1 MDLYNELKAIQSN
14 YNERRLKNIIL
25 KRPEWLRSSDPMSYI
40 FKEKKALL
48 KSGSVCYAYI
58 VQANTILFDW
68 FPHTDHPAHI
78 VYSTDPYIG
87 ENPDILEE
95 TAHAIYQYKDVSLDL
110 VPEEW
115 RELARV
121 VTDERDRSGF
131 TLSTERGGHTVKIDF
146 LPTMIFRKLLP
157 RRKLCGSLLPI
168 ITSPDCDSVM
178 VLPKRYWTK
187 EFRDSWVR
195 GEIWRNIIS
204 IKTAR

>member
-1 MDLYNELKAIQSN
+1 MQNRYNEK
-14 YNERRLKNIIL
+14 RLRNIFL
-25 KRPEWLRSSDPMSYI
+25 KRPEWMRSSDPISQI
-40 FKEKKALL
+40 FKEKKDLL
-48 KSGSVCYAYI
+48 KSGSVCYAHI
-58 VQANTILFDW
+58 VQANSILFNL

-95 TAHAIYQYKDVSLDL
+95 TAHAIYQYKDVHLDL

-131 TLSTERGGHTVKIDF
+131 TLTTERGGHTVKIDF

-157 RRKLCGSLLPI
+157 RRKLCGWLLPI

-187 EFRDSWVR
+187 EFKSAWIR
-195 GEIWRNIIS
+195 GEI
-204 IKTAR
+204 

>member
-1 MDLYNELKAIQSN
+1 MDLYNELKAMQSN

-40 FKEKKALL
+40 FKEKKDLL
-48 KSGSVCYAYI
+48 KNGTVCYAHI

-68 FPHTDHPAHI
+68 LPHTDHPAHI
-78 VYSTDPYIG
+78 VYSTDPYIE
-87 ENPDILEE
+87 ENSDILEE
-95 TAHAIYQYKDVSLDL
+95 AAHAIYQYKDVPLDA

-187 EFRDSWVR
+187 EFRASWIR
-195 GEIWRNIIS
+195 GEI
-204 IKTAR
+204 

>member
-1 MDLYNELKAIQSN
+1 M
-14 YNERRLKNIIL
+14 
-25 KRPEWLRSSDPMSYI
+25 RSSDPISQI
-40 FKEKKALL
+40 FKEKKDLL
-48 KSGSVCYAYI
+48 KSGSVCYAHI
-58 VQANTILFDW
+58 VQANSILFNL

-95 TAHAIYQYKDVSLDL
+95 TANAIYQYKDVQLDL

-131 TLSTERGGHTVKIDF
+131 TLSTERNGHTVKIHF

-168 ITSPDCDSVM
+168 IASPDCDTVM

-187 EFRDSWVR
+187 EFRAAWIR
-195 GEIWRNIIS
+195 GEI
-204 IKTAR
+204 